1 MKTLVVYRSHY
12 GSTRR
17 YAQWLAQALDADA
30 AEERQADARL
40 VQNYECVIFGGG
52 LYAGSI
58 AGAARMV
65 KLYGALQGKRLAM
78 FTVGLSDP
86 SDPENVKKIM
96 QDAARAFT
104 PEMLENICFFHL
116 RGGMDYRNMRPVH
129 KAMMAMLKKMLLKK
143 PESERSTEEK
153 GCWPHMTGRWTL
165 QTGPRLPRLSPGAG
179 TKHNAVGP

>member
-58 AGAARMV
+58 AGAARMA
-65 KLYGALQGKRLAM
+65 KLHGALQGKRLAM

-96 QDAARAFT
+96 QDAPGPLRRKCWRISAFS
-104 PEMLENICFFHL
+104 ICAA
-116 RGGMDYRNMRPVH
+116 G
-129 KAMMAMLKKMLLKK
+129 
-143 PESERSTEEK
+143 
-153 GCWPHMTGRWTL
+153 WITGI
-165 QTGPRLPRLSPGAG
+165 
-179 TKHNAVGP
+179 

>member
-96 QDAARAFT
+96 QDAAG
-104 PEMLENICFFHL
+104 PL
-116 RGGMDYRNMRPVH
+116 RR
-129 KAMMAMLKKMLLKK
+129 K
-143 PESERSTEEK
+143 
-153 GCWPHMTGRWTL
+153 CWS
-165 QTGPRLPRLSPGAG
+165 Q
-179 TKHNAVGP
+179 

>member
-30 AEERQADARL
+30 AEERQADAR
-40 VQNYECVIFGGG
+40 GG

-58 AGAARMV
+58 AGAARMA

-153 GCWPHMTGRWTL
+153 GLLAAYDRPVDFTDRAALAPLIAWCRDE
-165 QTGPRLPRLSPGAG
+165 A
-179 TKHNAVGP
+179 

>member
-58 AGAARMV
+58 AGAARMASCMV
-65 KLYGALQGKRLAM
+65 HCRGNVWQCLQWGC
-78 FTVGLSDP
+78 G
-86 SDPENVKKIM
+86 PE
-96 QDAARAFT
+96 
-104 PEMLENICFFHL
+104 
-116 RGGMDYRNMRPVH
+116 RPR
-129 KAMMAMLKKMLLKK
+129 KM
-143 PESERSTEEK
+143 
-153 GCWPHMTGRWTL
+153 
-165 QTGPRLPRLSPGAG
+165 
-179 TKHNAVGP
+179 

>member
-58 AGAARMV
+58 AGAARMA

-96 QDAARAFT
+96 QDAARV
-104 PEMLENICFFHL
+104 FFHL

-153 GCWPHMTGRWTL
+153 GLLAAYDRPVDFTDRAALAPLIAWCRDE
-165 QTGPRLPRLSPGAG
+165 A
-179 TKHNAVGP
+179 

>member
-1 MKTLVVYRSHY
+1 MAVHAGMLN
-12 GSTRR
+12 G
-17 YAQWLAQALDADA
+17 LAQALDADA
-30 AEERQADARL
+30 AEERQAGTQRL

-58 AGAARMV
+58 AGAARMA

-116 RGGMDYRNMRPVH
+116 RGGMDYRNMMPVTQGRDGNAE
-129 KAMMAMLKKMLLKK
+129 KNAAEKTG
-143 PESERSTEEK
+143 ERAQY
-153 GCWPHMTGRWTL
+153 GRK
-165 QTGPRLPRLSPGAG
+165 RAAG
-179 TKHNAVGP
+179 RI

>member
-58 AGAARMV
+58 AGAARMA

-116 RGGMDYRNMRPVH
+116 SVILFYIFQCN
-129 KAMMAMLKKMLLKK
+129 LLKFSFIRCIYDK
-143 PESERSTEEK
+143 GIPHKVTEFHPIY
-153 GCWPHMTGRWTL
+153 G
-165 QTGPRLPRLSPGAG
+165 
-179 TKHNAVGP
+179 

>member
-58 AGAARMV
+58 AGAVRMV

-153 GCWPHMTGRWTL
+153 GLLAAYDRPVDFTDRAALAPLIAWCRDE
-165 QTGPRLPRLSPGAG
+165 A
-179 TKHNAVGP
+179 

>member
-58 AGAARMV
+58 AGAARMA

-96 QDAARAFT
+96 QDADGNAEKNAAEKTRERAQ
-104 PEMLENICFFHL
+104 
-116 RGGMDYRNMRPVH
+116 Y
-129 KAMMAMLKKMLLKK
+129 
-143 PESERSTEEK
+143 
-153 GCWPHMTGRWTL
+153 GRK
-165 QTGPRLPRLSPGAG
+165 RAAG
-179 TKHNAVGP
+179 RI

>member
-96 QDAARAFT
+96 QDAALYAGNAGEYLLFPPARRDGLPEYEACTQGDDGNAEKNAAEKTGERAK
-104 PEMLENICFFHL
+104 
-116 RGGMDYRNMRPVH
+116 Y
-129 KAMMAMLKKMLLKK
+129 
-143 PESERSTEEK
+143 
-153 GCWPHMTGRWTL
+153 GRK
-165 QTGPRLPRLSPGAG
+165 RAAG
-179 TKHNAVGP
+179 RI

>member
-58 AGAARMV
+58 AGAARMA

-86 SDPENVKKIM
+86 SDPENV
-96 QDAARAFT
+96 
-104 PEMLENICFFHL
+104 ICFFHL

-153 GCWPHMTGRWTL
+153 GLLAAYDRPVDFTDRAALAPLIAWCRDE
-165 QTGPRLPRLSPGAG
+165 A
-179 TKHNAVGP
+179 

>member
-58 AGAARMV
+58 AGAA
-65 KLYGALQGKRLAM
+65 YGKAVWRIAGE
-78 FTVGLSDP
+78 TSG
-86 SDPENVKKIM
+86 NVYS
-96 QDAARAFT
+96 
-104 PEMLENICFFHL
+104 
-116 RGGMDYRNMRPVH
+116 G
-129 KAMMAMLKKMLLKK
+129 
-143 PESERSTEEK
+143 
-153 GCWPHMTGRWTL
+153 
-165 QTGPRLPRLSPGAG
+165 
-179 TKHNAVGP
+179 AVGPERPGKCEKDHAGCGPGLYAGNAGEYLLFPPARRDGLPEYEACTQGDDGNAEKNAAEKTGERAKYGRKRAAGRI

>member
-104 PEMLENICFFHL
+104 PEMLESIEGADEEGMSPSIAGFSMTKEGIPNIIF
-116 RGGMDYRNMRPVH
+116 GV
-129 KAMMAMLKKMLLKK
+129 
-143 PESERSTEEK
+143 SEGRLAVK
-153 GCWPHMTGRWTL
+153 GI
-165 QTGPRLPRLSPGAG
+165 
-179 TKHNAVGP
+179 NY

>member
-58 AGAARMV
+58 AGACRGNV
-65 KLYGALQGKRLAM
+65 WQCLQWGCR
-78 FTVGLSDP
+78 T
-86 SDPENVKKIM
+86 
-96 QDAARAFT
+96 RAT
-104 PEMLENICFFHL
+104 
-116 RGGMDYRNMRPVH
+116 R
-129 KAMMAMLKKMLLKK
+129 KM
-143 PESERSTEEK
+143 
-153 GCWPHMTGRWTL
+153 
-165 QTGPRLPRLSPGAG
+165 
-179 TKHNAVGP
+179 

>member
-58 AGAARMV
+58 AGAARMA

-104 PEMLENICFFHL
+104 PEMLLFPPARRDGL
-116 RGGMDYRNMRPVH
+116 
-129 KAMMAMLKKMLLKK
+129 
-143 PESERSTEEK
+143 PEYEACTQGDDGNAEKNAAEKTGERAQY
-153 GCWPHMTGRWTL
+153 GRK
-165 QTGPRLPRLSPGAG
+165 RAAG
-179 TKHNAVGP
+179 RI

>member
-58 AGAARMV
+58 AGAARM
-65 KLYGALQGKRLAM
+65 
-78 FTVGLSDP
+78 
-86 SDPENVKKIM
+86 IM

-129 KAMMAMLKKMLLKK
+129 KAMMVMLKKMLLKR

-153 GCWPHMTGRWTL
+153 GLLAAYDRPVDFTDRAALAPLIAWCRDE
-165 QTGPRLPRLSPGAG
+165 A
-179 TKHNAVGP
+179 

>member
-58 AGAARMV
+58 AGAARMA

-86 SDPENVKKIM
+86 SDPEKCEKDHAGCGPGLYAGNAGEYLLFSIC
-96 QDAARAFT
+96 AAGW
-104 PEMLENICFFHL
+104 I
-116 RGGMDYRNMRPVH
+116 
-129 KAMMAMLKKMLLKK
+129 
-143 PESERSTEEK
+143 
-153 GCWPHMTGRWTL
+153 TGI
-165 QTGPRLPRLSPGAG
+165 
-179 TKHNAVGP
+179 

>member
-58 AGAARMV
+58 AGAARMA

-96 QDAARAFT
+96 QDAGPGLYAGNAGEYLLFPPARRDGL
-104 PEMLENICFFHL
+104 PEYEACTQGDDGNAEKNAAEKT
-116 RGGMDYRNMRPVH
+116 G
-129 KAMMAMLKKMLLKK
+129 
-143 PESERSTEEK
+143 ERAK
-153 GCWPHMTGRWTL
+153 YGRK
-165 QTGPRLPRLSPGAG
+165 RAAG
-179 TKHNAVGP
+179 RI

>member
-58 AGAARMV
+58 AGAARMA
-65 KLYGALQGKRLAM
+65 KLYCRGNVWQCLQWGCR
-78 FTVGLSDP
+78 T
-86 SDPENVKKIM
+86 
-96 QDAARAFT
+96 RAT
-104 PEMLENICFFHL
+104 
-116 RGGMDYRNMRPVH
+116 R
-129 KAMMAMLKKMLLKK
+129 KM
-143 PESERSTEEK
+143 
-153 GCWPHMTGRWTL
+153 
-165 QTGPRLPRLSPGAG
+165 
-179 TKHNAVGP
+179 